1 MDRSEVVKEAAEK
14 LHAELLAL
22 GVDVILDDRGERP
35 GAMFAD
41 WELIGVPHRVVLS
54 DRGLKE
60 GQVEY
65 QHRRDTELTAVRQV
79 WHHARRAEDQG
90 HRDETTARACASRHR
105 YGRCF
110 WLFSKKVTTKN
121 SAYGEVMNTMS
132 NIHSTTAKLL
142 INGKFTES
150 NTTEWQDI
158 LNPATQE
165 VLGRVPMA
173 TLDEVDAA
181 IAAAHEA
188 FKTWRL
194 TPIQA
199 RMRIMLKLQDLIRD
213 NMKDIARVL
222 TAEQGKTLADAEG
235 DIQRGLEVVEHACS
249 IGTLQMGEYIEG
261 VARGVDTY
269 TVQQPLGVCAG
280 ITPFNFPAMI
290 PLWMFP
296 MAIVCGNTFVLKPSE
311 QDPLST
317 MMLVELAVQA
327 GVPAGVLNV
336 VHGGKEVVDRLCTHQ
351 DIKAIS
357 FVGSTAVG
365 THVYNLAG
373 QHAKRVQSM
382 MGAKNHVVVMPDAN
396 KEQTL
401 NALVGAAFGAAGQR
415 CMALSVAVMVGE
427 TKNWI
432 DELVEKAK
440 TLKVNA
446 GHEPQTD
453 IGPVISP
460 RAKARVIDLINSGV
474 EQGAQLLLDGRDVKV
489 AGYEHGNFVGATI
502 FNQVTTDMRIYTEEI
517 FGPVL
522 AIIHVD
528 TLEQAM
534 ELVNAN
540 PFGNGVGLFT
550 QSGAIARTFQ
560 NNIDIGQVGINI
572 PIPVPV
578 PFFSF
583 TGSRG
588 SKLGDLGPY
597 GKQAVQFYTQT
608 KTITSRWFEDTQ
620 EKGEVNT
627 TISLR

>member
-1 MDRSEVVKEAAEK
+1 MNA
-14 LHAELLAL
+14 
-22 GVDVILDDRGERP
+22 I
-35 GAMFAD
+35 
-41 WELIGVPHRVVLS
+41 
-54 DRGLKE
+54 
-60 GQVEY
+60 
-65 QHRRDTELTAVRQV
+65 
-79 WHHARRAEDQG
+79 HHPQQSTG
-90 HRDETTARACASRHR
+90 
-105 YGRCF
+105 F
-110 WLFSKKVTTKN
+110 
-121 SAYGEVMNTMS
+121 
-132 NIHSTTAKLL
+132 TTAKLL
-142 INGKFTES
+142 INGEFVES
-150 NTTEWQDI
+150 KTSHWQDI
-158 LNPATQE
+158 INPATQE
-165 VLGRVPMA
+165 VLGQVPFA
-173 TLDEVDAA
+173 TAEEVNAA
-181 IAAAHEA
+181 IAAAQNA
-188 FKTWRL
+188 FASWRQ

-199 RMRIMLKLQDLIRD
+199 RMRIMLKLQDLIRT
-213 NMKDIARVL
+213 NLKSIAQVL

-249 IGTLQMGEYIEG
+249 IGSLQMGEYVEG

-269 TVQQPLGVCAG
+269 TLQQPLGVCAG

-317 MMLVELAVQA
+317 MMLVELAIEA

-336 VHGGKEVVDRLCTHQ
+336 VHGGKEVVDLLCTHR

-373 QHAKRVQSM
+373 QHGKRVQSM

-415 CMALSVAVMVGE
+415 CMALSVAVMVGD
-427 TKNWI
+427 TKHWV
-432 DELVEKAK
+432 DELVAKTK

-446 GHEPQTD
+446 GHEPNTD
-453 IGPVISP
+453 VGPVIST

-474 EQGAQLLLDGRDVKV
+474 EQGAELLLDGRDVNV
-489 AGYEHGNFVGATI
+489 PGYEKGNFVGPTI
-502 FNQVTTDMRIYTEEI
+502 FNQVTTDMRIYQEEV

-528 TLEQAM
+528 TLEQAI
-534 ELVNAN
+534 ELINAN

-550 QSGAIARTFQ
+550 QNGNTARTFQ
-560 NNIDIGQVGINI
+560 HQIDIGQVGINI

-608 KTITSRWFEDTQ
+608 KTITSRWFEDDQ
-620 EKGEVNT
+620 ETTGVNT

>member
-1 MDRSEVVKEAAEK
+1 MNA
-14 LHAELLAL
+14 
-22 GVDVILDDRGERP
+22 I
-35 GAMFAD
+35 
-41 WELIGVPHRVVLS
+41 
-54 DRGLKE
+54 
-60 GQVEY
+60 
-65 QHRRDTELTAVRQV
+65 
-79 WHHARRAEDQG
+79 HHPQQSTG
-90 HRDETTARACASRHR
+90 
-105 YGRCF
+105 F
-110 WLFSKKVTTKN
+110 
-121 SAYGEVMNTMS
+121 
-132 NIHSTTAKLL
+132 TTAKLL
-142 INGKFTES
+142 INGEFVES
-150 NTTEWQDI
+150 KTSHWQDI
-158 LNPATQE
+158 INPATQE
-165 VLGRVPMA
+165 VLGQVPFA
-173 TLDEVDAA
+173 TAEEVNAA
-181 IAAAHEA
+181 IAAAQNA
-188 FKTWRL
+188 FASWRQ

-199 RMRIMLKLQDLIRD
+199 RMRIMLKLQDLIRT
-213 NMKDIARVL
+213 NLKSIAQVL

-249 IGTLQMGEYIEG
+249 IGSLQMGEYVEG

-269 TVQQPLGVCAG
+269 TLQQPLGVCAG

-317 MMLVELAVQA
+317 MMLVELAIQA

-336 VHGGKEVVDRLCTHQ
+336 VHGGKEVVDLLCTHR

-373 QHAKRVQSM
+373 QYGKRVQSM

-427 TKNWI
+427 TKHWV
-432 DELVEKAK
+432 DELVNKTK

-446 GHEPQTD
+446 GHEPNTD
-453 IGPVISP
+453 VGPVIST
-460 RAKARVIDLINSGV
+460 RAKARVIDLINSGI
-474 EQGAQLLLDGRDVKV
+474 EQGAELLLDGRDVQV
-489 AGYEHGNFVGATI
+489 PGYEKGNFVGPTI
-502 FNQVTTDMRIYTEEI
+502 FNQITTDMRIYQEEV

-528 TLEQAM
+528 TLEQAIA
-534 ELVNAN
+534 LINAN

-550 QSGAIARTFQ
+550 QNGNTARTFQ
-560 NNIDIGQVGINI
+560 HQIDIGQVGINI

-608 KTITSRWFEDTQ
+608 KTITSRWFEDDQ
-620 EKGEVNT
+620 ETTGVNT

>member
-1 MDRSEVVKEAAEK
+1 MN
-14 LHAELLAL
+14 
-22 GVDVILDDRGERP
+22 
-35 GAMFAD
+35 
-41 WELIGVPHRVVLS
+41 
-54 DRGLKE
+54 
-60 GQVEY
+60 
-65 QHRRDTELTAVRQV
+65 AVHKIQLNN
-79 WHHARRAEDQG
+79 AQ
-90 HRDETTARACASRHR
+90 
-105 YGRCF
+105 
-110 WLFSKKVTTKN
+110 
-121 SAYGEVMNTMS
+121 
-132 NIHSTTAKLL
+132 LL
-142 INGKFTES
+142 INGEFVES
-150 NTTEWQDI
+150 KTQQWQDI
-158 LNPATQE
+158 VNPATQE
-165 VLGRVPMA
+165 VLGRVPFA
-173 TLDEVDAA
+173 TPDEVNAA
-181 IAAAHEA
+181 IAAAQNA
-188 FKTWRL
+188 FADWRQ

-199 RMRIMLKLQDLIRD
+199 RMRIMLKLQELIRA
-213 NMKDIARVL
+213 NAKEIAKVL

-249 IGTLQMGEYIEG
+249 IGTLQMGEYTEG

-269 TVQQPLGVCAG
+269 TLQQPLGVCAG

-336 VHGGKEVVDRLCTHQ
+336 VHGGKEVVDMLCTHK
-351 DIKAIS
+351 DIQAIS
-357 FVGSTAVG
+357 FVGSTHVG

-373 QHAKRVQSM
+373 QHGKRVQSM
-382 MGAKNHVVVMPDAN
+382 MGAKNHAVVMPDAN

-427 TKNWI
+427 SKNWI
-432 DELVEKAK
+432 EALVEKSK
-440 TLKVNA
+440 TLSVNA
-446 GHEPQTD
+446 GHEPNTD
-453 IGPVISP
+453 IGPVISA
-460 RAKARVIDLINSGV
+460 RAKQRVEDLISSGV
-474 EQGAQLLLDGRDVKV
+474 AEGAKLLLDGRGVQV
-489 AGYEHGNFVGATI
+489 EGYEQGNFVGQTI
-502 FNQVTTDMRIYTEEI
+502 FSQVTADMRIYKEEI

-522 AIIHVD
+522 AIICVD
-528 TLEQAM
+528 TLEEAIA
-534 ELVNAN
+534 LVNAN

-550 QSGAIARTFQ
+550 QSGATARAFQ
-560 NNIDIGQVGINI
+560 HQINIGQVGINI

-608 KTITSRWFEDTQ
+608 KTVTSRWFEDTQ
-620 EKGEVNT
+620 ETAEVNT
-627 TISLR
+627 TINLR

>member
-1 MDRSEVVKEAAEK
+1 MNA
-14 LHAELLAL
+14 
-22 GVDVILDDRGERP
+22 I
-35 GAMFAD
+35 
-41 WELIGVPHRVVLS
+41 
-54 DRGLKE
+54 
-60 GQVEY
+60 
-65 QHRRDTELTAVRQV
+65 
-79 WHHARRAEDQG
+79 HHPQQSTG
-90 HRDETTARACASRHR
+90 
-105 YGRCF
+105 F
-110 WLFSKKVTTKN
+110 
-121 SAYGEVMNTMS
+121 
-132 NIHSTTAKLL
+132 TTAKLL
-142 INGKFTES
+142 INGEFVES
-150 NTTEWQDI
+150 TTSHWQDI
-158 LNPATQE
+158 VNPATQE
-165 VLGRVPMA
+165 VLGRVPFA
-173 TLDEVDAA
+173 TAEEVNAA
-181 IAAAHEA
+181 IAAAQNA
-188 FKTWRL
+188 LASWRQ

-199 RMRIMLKLQDLIRD
+199 RMRIMLKLQDLIR
-213 NMKDIARVL
+213 NNLKSIAQVL
-222 TAEQGKTLADAEG
+222 TAEQGKTLVDAEG

-317 MMLVELAVQA
+317 MMLVELAIEA
-327 GVPAGVLNV
+327 GIPAGVLNV
-336 VHGGKEVVDRLCTHQ
+336 VHGGKEVVDLMCTHH

-365 THVYNLAG
+365 THVYQLAG
-373 QHAKRVQSM
+373 QHGKRVQSM

-415 CMALSVAVMVGE
+415 CMALSVAIMVGE
-427 TKNWI
+427 AQHWV
-432 DELVEKAK
+432 DELVNKAK

-446 GHEPQTD
+446 GHEPNTD
-453 IGPVISP
+453 VGPVIST

-474 EQGAQLLLDGRDVKV
+474 EQGAKLLLDGRDVQV
-489 AGYEHGNFVGATI
+489 SGYEQGNFVGPTI
-502 FNQVTTDMRIYTEEI
+502 FNQVTTDMRIYQEEV

-522 AIIHVD
+522 AIMHVD
-528 TLEQAM
+528 TLEQAIA
-534 ELVNAN
+534 LINAN

-550 QSGAIARTFQ
+550 QNGHTARIFQ
-560 NNIDIGQVGINI
+560 HQIDIGQVGINI

-608 KTITSRWFEDTQ
+608 KTITSRWFEDDQ
-620 EKGEVNT
+620 ETSGVNT